1 MSKPMSE
8 ARDARWGLEV
18 AKAQFGEVVRRA
30 KTEGPQTVTVQG
42 RDEAVVISAEEYGR
56 LKQPRT
62 GADVWAALQASPWPD
77 EDIEPPRFPMP
88 VRDVDL

>member
-1 MSKPMSE
+1 MSKSTSE
-8 ARDARWGLEV
+8 AMDARWGLEV

-56 LKQPRT
+56 LKLPKT
-62 GADVWAALQASPWPD
+62 GADIWAALRASPSPD